1 MQTAIKI
8 IYNNLKLLVDIIL
21 LLDLD
26 KTIKL
31 IIVFIYIYNIVK
43 EAVITTNE
51 VIGIE
56 DLIPFIITSNFKKN
70 IGLGGIPANP
80 MIDKTDISF
89 NNTKELYLIL
99 FWTPSKL
106 KIRVDFMSLQT
117 KKNTSQ
123 RFVFNSIA
131 KNSQFNLKTDDAAKT
146 FLIFT

>member
-1 MQTAIKI
+1 MQTAIRI

-31 IIVFIYIYNIVK
+31 IIVFIYMYSIVK
-43 EAVITTNE
+43 EAVITTNV

-70 IGLGGIPANP
+70 IGLGGIPASP
-80 MIDKTDISF
+80 MIDITDTSF

-99 FWTPSKL
+99 F
-106 KIRVDFMSLQT
+106 
-117 KKNTSQ
+117 
-123 RFVFNSIA
+123 
-131 KNSQFNLKTDDAAKT
+131 
-146 FLIFT
+146 